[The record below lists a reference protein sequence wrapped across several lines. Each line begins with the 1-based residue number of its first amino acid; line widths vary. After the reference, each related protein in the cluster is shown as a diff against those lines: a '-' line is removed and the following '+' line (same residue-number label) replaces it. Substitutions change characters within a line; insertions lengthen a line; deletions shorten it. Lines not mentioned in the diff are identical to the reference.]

1 MSIKKI
7 VSWCFVAI
15 GFVILIF
22 FLLKL
27 DNAFSETKSP
37 DQVRLA
43 LRNYHISIW
52 IAWAIVTSSA
62 TYYQWTQKN
71 YIIFILD
78 YLFAILAVIFLDNT
92 SALAKKRSFGR

>member
-37 DQVRLA
+37 DQV
-43 LRNYHISIW
+43 
-52 IAWAIVTSSA
+52 
-62 TYYQWTQKN
+62 
-71 YIIFILD
+71 
-78 YLFAILAVIFLDNT
+78 
-92 SALAKKRSFGR
+92 